1 MTARA
6 ISLHGPRNL
15 PSGSEGRLRAP
26 LSWLL
31 IAPLLTLFAL
41 VFVVPVIGLLQQSAF
56 DPDFTTRHFEQAV
69 SRPLYVRVILG
80 TLRTSAVVAF
90 GTLLLGYPVALL
102 MARAKGWEAA
112 LIGACVLIPLWTSV
126 LVRSYAWTVLLAR
139 NGLVNSGLESLG
151 IIDAPLRLLYTEGA
165 VIIAMIHVL
174 LPFMILP
181 LYAVLRTIPKDLT
194 HAAVGLG
201 ASGFDVFRRV
211 TLPLSMPGVTSGLV
225 MVFILAIGFYVTPA
239 LVGGSQN
246 MMVAQLI
253 ASEIGGSTSWAF
265 GAALSTILLVATLL
279 LMAIFHRAIS
289 LQRLAGER
297 S

>member
-1 MTARA
+1 MSAVDASLPAARP
-6 ISLHGPRNL
+6 SRN
-15 PSGSEGRLRAP
+15 EGRLSAGM
-26 LSWLL
+26 SWLL
-31 IAPLLTLFAL
+31 LMPLLAL
-41 VFVVPVIGLLQQSAF
+41 LAFIFVIPVIGMLQQSAF

-69 SRPLYVRVILG
+69 SRPLYVRIILR
-80 TLRTSAVVAF
+80 TLRISAIVAV
-90 GTLLLGYPVALL
+90 GTLLLGFPVAYL
-102 MARAKGWEAA
+102 MARAKGWQAA

-139 NGLVNSGLESLG
+139 NGLVNNGLAGLG
-151 IIDAPLRLLYTEGA
+151 LTDAPLRLLYTEGA
-165 VIIAMIHVL
+165 VIVAMIHVL
-174 LPFMILP
+174 LPFMVLP
-181 LYAVLRTIPKDLT
+181 LYAVLRTIPADLT
-194 HAAVGLG
+194 QAALGLG
-201 ASGFDVFRRV
+201 ASGFQVLRRI

-253 ASEIGGSTSWAF
+253 ASEIAEAPTWGF
-265 GAALSTILLVATLL
+265 GAALSTILLLTTLG

-289 LQRLAGER
+289 FERLAGDQ

>member
-1 MTARA
+1 MLAAR
-6 ISLHGPRNL
+6 
-15 PSGSEGRLRAP
+15 PSGNEGRLGTGT
-26 LSWLL
+26 SWLL
-31 IAPLLTLFAL
+31 MTPLLTLFAL
-41 VFVVPVIGLLQQSAF
+41 IFLVPVIGMLQQSAF

-69 SRPLYVRVILG
+69 SRPLYVRIILR
-80 TLRTSAVVAF
+80 TLRISAIVAV
-90 GTLLLGYPVALL
+90 GTLLLGYPVAYL
-102 MARAKGWEAA
+102 MAHAKGWQAA

-139 NGLVNSGLESLG
+139 NGLVNNGLAGLG
-151 IIDAPLRLLYTEGA
+151 LTDSPLRLLYTEGA
-165 VIIAMIHVL
+165 VIVAMIHVL
-174 LPFMILP
+174 LPFMVLP
-181 LYAVLRTIPKDLT
+181 LYAVLRTIPADLT
-194 HAAVGLG
+194 QAALGLG
-201 ASGFDVFRRV
+201 ASGFQVLRRI

-253 ASEIGGSTSWAF
+253 ASEIAEAPTWGF
-265 GAALSTILLVATLL
+265 GAALSTILLLTTLG

-289 LQRLAGER
+289 FERLAGEQ

>member
-1 MTARA
+1 MSATEASPSATR
-6 ISLHGPRNL
+6 
-15 PSGSEGRLRAP
+15 PSGNEGRLGVRT
-26 LSWLL
+26 SWFLMM
-31 IAPLLTLFAL
+31 PLLALFAL
-41 VFVVPVIGLLQQSAF
+41 IFVVPVIGMLQQSIF

-69 SRPLYVRVILG
+69 SRPLYVRVIAR
-80 TLRTSAVVAF
+80 TLKISAIVAI
-90 GTLLLGYPVALL
+90 GTLLLGYPVAVL
-102 MARAKGWEAA
+102 MARAKGWQAA

-139 NGLVNSGLESLG
+139 NGLVNGGLAGLG
-151 IIDAPLRLLYTEGA
+151 LADAPLRLLYTEGA
-165 VIIAMIHVL
+165 VVIAMIHVL

-181 LYAVLRTIPKDLT
+181 LYAVLRTIPADLT
-194 HAAVGLG
+194 QAALGLG
-201 ASGFDVFRRV
+201 ASGFDVFRRII
-211 TLPLSMPGVTSGLV
+211 LPLSMPGIMSGFV

-253 ASEIGGSTSWAF
+253 ASEIAEAPTWGF
-265 GAALSTILLVATLL
+265 GAALSTILLLTTLG

-289 LQRLAGER
+289 FERLAGGR

>member
-1 MTARA
+1 MSAVEASPPATR
-6 ISLHGPRNL
+6 
-15 PSGSEGRLRAP
+15 PSGNEARLSTAT
-26 LSWLL
+26 SWFLM
-31 IAPLLTLFAL
+31 APLLVLFAL
-41 VFVVPVIGLLQQSAF
+41 IFVVPVIGMLQQSIF

-69 SRPLYVRVILG
+69 SRPLYVRVIVR
-80 TLRTSAVVAF
+80 TLKISAIVAM
-90 GTLLLGYPVALL
+90 GTLLLGYPVAAL
-102 MARAKGWEAA
+102 MARAKGWQAA

-139 NGLVNSGLESLG
+139 NGLVNSGLTGLG
-151 IIDAPLRLLYTEGA
+151 LTDTPLRLLYTEGA

-181 LYAVLRTIPKDLT
+181 LYAVLRTIPADLT
-194 HAAVGLG
+194 QAALGLG
-201 ASGFDVFRRV
+201 ASGFDVFRRII
-211 TLPLSMPGVTSGLV
+211 LPLSMPGIMSGLV

-253 ASEIGGSTSWAF
+253 ASEIAEAPTWGF
-265 GAALSTILLVATLL
+265 GAALSTILLLTTLG
-279 LMAIFHRAIS
+279 LMAIFHRTIS
-289 LQRLAGER
+289 FERLAGGR